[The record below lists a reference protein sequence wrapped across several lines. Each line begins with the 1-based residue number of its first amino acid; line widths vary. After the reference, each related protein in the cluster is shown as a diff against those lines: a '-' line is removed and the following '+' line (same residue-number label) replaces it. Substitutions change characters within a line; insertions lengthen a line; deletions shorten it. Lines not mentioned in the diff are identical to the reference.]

1 MLNIHLPYKDIAKI
15 GVIFPKTGKAMN
27 LNTACQISDAD
38 IIINGGT
45 FDMEHPEKLDS
56 GLKVDGNYRQRREQ
70 HGIGINSTGKAEWS
84 YAGTWV
90 PTWFGMYRTGW
101 LNREVKGTPITDVRG
116 RTAIGY
122 NESGITL
129 LCLRDG
135 TSEASKTSPMFT
147 KYFTNCTAAINLDG
161 GGSVQY
167 HTPIEHHSTG
177 RPLPYFI
184 GVWLTPE
191 GRKRLFEG
199 EAYKVDVKTSLRI
212 RKTPSALG
220 AIVGSYKGGDV
231 VHVTAKQNG
240 WAHTERGWVSMQYL
254 APATDSVPAV
264 NGETYEVF
272 NVVTYLAVRD
282 RAKSSGYKELGKL
295 KRGDRVQ
302 VVGFDGNYAKIILDG
317 GYGYVTKS
325 YVRKQQ

>member
-1 MLNIHLPYKDIAKI
+1 MLNIHLPYKDIVKV
-15 GVIFPKTGKAMN
+15 GVIFPRSGKSMT

-45 FDMEHPEKLDS
+45 FVGSYDLDS
-56 GLKVDGNYRQRREQ
+56 GLKVSGVYRKRAEQ
-70 HGIGINSTGKAEWS
+70 FGIGIRADGRAEWS
-84 YAGTWV
+84 YAGTWT
-90 PTWFGMYRTGW
+90 PDWFGMYHTGW
-101 LNREVKGTPITDVRG
+101 YKRTVQGIPITNKRG

-135 TSEASKTSPMFT
+135 TSEASKTTPMFT
-147 KYFTNCTAAINLDG
+147 KYFADCTAAINLDG
-161 GGSVQY
+161 GGSTQY

-184 GVWLTPE
+184 GVWLTPD

-199 EAYKVDVKTSLRI
+199 ETYRVTAKTSLRI

-220 AIVGSYKGGDV
+220 AVVGSYKCGDI
-231 VHVTAKQNG
+231 VHVTSKQNG

-254 APATDSVPAV
+254 APTADSTPTVK
-264 NGETYEVF
+264 GETYEVF

-302 VVGFDGNYAKIILDG
+302 VVGFEGNYAKIILDG

>member
-1 MLNIHLPYKDIAKI
+1 MLNIHIPYEGIKKI
-15 GVIFPKTGKAMN
+15 GVIFPSVGKTMT

-45 FDMEHPEKLDS
+45 FDMARPEKLDS
-56 GLKVDGNYRQRREQ
+56 GLKVDGSYRQRREQ
-70 HGIGINSTGKAEWS
+70 HGIGINSEGKAEWS

-167 HTPIEHHSTG
+167 HTPTEHHSTG
-177 RPLPYFI
+177 RP
-184 GVWLTPE
+184 
-191 GRKRLFEG
+191 RLFEG
-199 EAYKVDVKTSLRI
+199 ETYKVDVKTSLRI

-240 WAHTERGWVSMQYL
+240 WAQTERGWVSTQYL
-254 APATDSVPAV
+254 VPSTETSPAAQGD
-264 NGETYEVF
+264 TYEVF
-272 NVVTYLAVRD
+272 NVITYLAVRD
-282 RAKSSGYKELGKL
+282 QAKASGYKELGKL
-295 KRGDRVQ
+295 KRGERIQ
-302 VVGFDGNYAKIILDG
+302 VVGFDGNYAKIAFG
-317 GYGYVTKS
+317 TGYAYVTKA
-325 YVRKQQ
+325 YVKKV